1 MNIINNVYKSKLL
14 SDSVYYKIVFM
25 TWALVHTLSFGPRIT
40 GYFSPII
47 LLWGLLILFKNLVL
61 ERKNIKKSYFCIIFA
76 FLAAYVIPIVVNSS
90 LNIFGNTKT
99 LIWSAI
105 MLLVMFINEYSQDN
119 KKVYNDI
126 IKVSSVIVI
135 STFIISVISV
145 AMFCLDI
152 SYWVNRADGALI
164 PQGYYAARLW
174 GIYVDPNQG
183 SSIGIVSLICSIII
197 IIFAN
202 KSFKGKIKLF
212 NIINIIIQYIFIIL
226 TGSRGGEIAFIFV
239 LLGLIYLLTDYLLKN
254 KIKAIVIR
262 TIVGLLC
269 GLIISVTIVFSFENS
284 RKLLANI
291 PRLTISTQEF
301 ISNTTGTDVGSH
313 SGNITVERPD
323 VGGGIDSSNGRLTL
337 WRDGFRLIKYSPIF
351 GFGDRNIVSKAA
363 EFTPGSSL
371 EKQFVHNG
379 FIHMLLSGGI
389 VAVSIMMTLLVLI
402 MINIV
407 KIVFGN
413 KRYNR
418 GYYIY
423 SIMSLLIGSLLIT
436 AVFLTEIFYQNSFMA
451 TVFWIYMGFV
461 VALANDKKLLE
472 N

>member
-1 MNIINNVYKSKLL
+1 MN
-14 SDSVYYKIVFM
+14 D
-25 TWALVHTLSFGPRIT
+25 
-40 GYFSPII
+40 
-47 LLWGLLILFKNLVL
+47 
-61 ERKNIKKSYFCIIFA
+61 
-76 FLAAYVIPIVVNSS
+76 
-90 LNIFGNTKT
+90 
-99 LIWSAI
+99 
-105 MLLVMFINEYSQDN
+105 
-119 KKVYNDI
+119 
-126 IKVSSVIVI
+126 
-135 STFIISVISV
+135 
-145 AMFCLDI
+145 
-152 SYWVNRADGALI
+152 
-164 PQGYYAARLW
+164 
-174 GIYVDPNQG
+174 
-183 SSIGIVSLICSIII
+183 
-197 IIFAN
+197 
-202 KSFKGKIKLF
+202 
-212 NIINIIIQYIFIIL
+212 
-226 TGSRGGEIAFIFV
+226 
-239 LLGLIYLLTDYLLKN
+239 
-254 KIKAIVIR
+254 
-262 TIVGLLC
+262 
-269 GLIISVTIVFSFENS
+269 
-284 RKLLANI
+284 
-291 PRLTISTQEF
+291 
-301 ISNTTGTDVGSH
+301 
-313 SGNITVERPD
+313 D

>member
-1 MNIINNVYKSKLL
+1 M
-14 SDSVYYKIVFM
+14 
-25 TWALVHTLSFGPRIT
+25 
-40 GYFSPII
+40 
-47 LLWGLLILFKNLVL
+47 
-61 ERKNIKKSYFCIIFA
+61 
-76 FLAAYVIPIVVNSS
+76 
-90 LNIFGNTKT
+90 
-99 LIWSAI
+99 
-105 MLLVMFINEYSQDN
+105 
-119 KKVYNDI
+119 
-126 IKVSSVIVI
+126 
-135 STFIISVISV
+135 
-145 AMFCLDI
+145 
-152 SYWVNRADGALI
+152 
-164 PQGYYAARLW
+164 
-174 GIYVDPNQG
+174 
-183 SSIGIVSLICSIII
+183 
-197 IIFAN
+197 
-202 KSFKGKIKLF
+202 
-212 NIINIIIQYIFIIL
+212 
-226 TGSRGGEIAFIFV
+226 
-239 LLGLIYLLTDYLLKN
+239 
-254 KIKAIVIR
+254 
-262 TIVGLLC
+262 LC

-301 ISNTTGTDVGSH
+301 ISNTTGTDVGFH